1 MPRKVEV
8 LLWKTLSTLSDLG
21 GKSVR
26 RPTQQ
31 THFLLQPG
39 PQIPISSS
47 HQVLTYCLDNGL
59 QPSGSSHLPFT
70 YPETSGNCAHD
81 TEQEPPIPTPIPTA
95 THWEAQQTEAQAD
108 KTYKNSTY
116 SEAMNKA

>member
-1 MPRKVEV
+1 M
-8 LLWKTLSTLSDLG
+8 
-21 GKSVR
+21 
-26 RPTQQ
+26 QQ
-31 THFLLQPG
+31 THFPLQPG

-59 QPSGSSHLPFT
+59 QPSGSSPLPFT

-81 TEQEPPIPTPIPTA
+81 TQQEPRSPMPIPTPTPR
-95 THWEAQQTEAQAD
+95 EAQQTEAEAD
-108 KTYKNSTY
+108 KKYKRSTY